1 MGGTARCTRG
11 VWDED
16 PDTPYAITYR
26 WYRDGAAIPGATT
39 NQLAITKDDIG
50 DEMACA
56 AIADAQTEARSE
68 PQEVRPPELQNRPRP
83 LGQPYPGRQLMCP
96 RGEWNDS
103 PDARYDVT
111 STWLRDGE
119 PLLGYTE
126 VYTLT
131 ADDVGHSFSCE
142 LTAEG
147 EFKDETRSAFGSWQP
162 VEMRY
167 TPDDDA
173 IAPGATNGYTVG
185 FRNVNPVEA
194 SLGSVI
200 VILPEGFRYRPQ
212 TTTGALTSEP
222 SGSEEN
228 ITWNAG
234 GLKIPP
240 GGEVS
245 FQLRRELRDRRGRP
259 PLAAQLRHR
268 RQLDRRLRRRLGGGA
283 DHGRGAL
290 HADLHRQRDAG
301 RRRAERHARRRRDLR
316 RRRGRRPARRRRRRR
331 AVRRRRR
338 GPPRR
343 RRGRRHAARRRRRGP
358 ADHRRRRRPD
368 ARRRRAGLR
377 LLRHAARVRDRH
389 ARRIR
394 RRRRGRRGRRRGRRR
409 RDHPRRALPP
419 TCWPAPPARRSSTPA
434 RATTG
439 SSPRAAAT

>member
-1 MGGTARCTRG
+1 MTRRFFSTLVAFTLLVCVPAQASERGAAKRQMTAARQAVAVEVAREVRRASARLPQWPSATPLPGFAPAAAPVPRLEPPVALEPPYIEYWTLHMGGTARCTRG

-16 PDTPYAITYR
+16 PDAPYAITYR
-26 WYRDGAAIPGATT
+26 WYREGTAIPGATT

-50 DEMACA
+50 DEFACA
-56 AIADAQTEARSE
+56 AIAEAQTEARSE
-68 PQEVRPPELQNRPRP
+68 PLQVRPPELQNRPRP

-103 PDARYDVT
+103 PDARYAVT

-119 PLLGYTE
+119 PLLGYTD

-147 EFKDETRSAFGSWQP
+147 EFKDETRSAYGGWQP

-173 IAPGATNGYTVG
+173 IAPGATNGYSVG
-185 FRNVNPVEA
+185 FRNVSPVEA

-234 GLKIPP
+234 GLKIPA

-245 FQLRRELRDRRGRP
+245 FHFGVSSGPPRSAITGCAATPPATTRSSGSGTPGRWRGSRSRRP
-259 PLAAQLRHR
+259 S
-268 RQLDRRLRRRLGGGA
+268 
-283 DHGRGAL
+283 
-290 HADLHRQRDAG
+290 
-301 RRRAERHARRRRDLR
+301 
-316 RRRGRRPARRRRRRR
+316 RRPA
-331 AVRRRRR
+331 
-338 GPPRR
+338 PSM
-343 RRGRRHAARRRRRGP
+343 GR
-358 ADHRRRRRPD
+358 
-368 ARRRRAGLR
+368 L
-377 LLRHAARVRDRH
+377 
-389 ARRIR
+389 
-394 RRRRGRRGRRRGRRR
+394 
-409 RDHPRRALPP
+409 
-419 TCWPAPPARRSSTPA
+419 
-434 RATTG
+434 ATTC
-439 SSPRAAAT
+439 